1 MPRQARNA
9 SSENAKETCSG
20 PSSRR
25 PAVKIA
31 SKSPRIRDFMPM
43 LESLAAREELNEVVK
58 HRVVKS
64 CELLDSGTSLY
75 ANGFVKRNDAAALLR
90 DNADKTAGELAA
102 EKRKCSLAGRIVS
115 LRSFGKVAFFHLRD
129 ASGRIQCYAAREILG
144 DDAYSAF
151 KKLDTGDI
159 VGVQGHLFRTKTDEL
174 TLECRSVILLAKS
187 IRPLPEKYHGLKDVE
202 TRYRQRYVDLIVTE
216 RTRDI
221 FAKRIKIVREFRQFM
236 EQEGFLEVETPMLQP
251 IPGGATARPFTTQH
265 NALDMRLYLRIA
277 PELYLKRLLVGGFE
291 KVFEIN
297 RNFRN
302 EGVSVRHNPEFT
314 MCEFYWAYAT
324 FEDLMDLTE
333 RLVGSLAKTV
343 CGDHVIQYQGQRID
357 LTPGAWKRLSFFE
370 SLESI
375 GGHAPEFYRDARA
388 LSRYIRQRGEKAVE
402 GEKLGKLQTKLF
414 DLDVE
419 PRLVQP
425 HFIYHYPTEISPLS
439 RRNERNPEL
448 ADRYELFI
456 SGRELA
462 NAFSELNDPADQRMR
477 FEEQVAEKNAGDDE
491 AHSMD
496 EDYLRALEYGMPPAA
511 GQGIGID
518 RLVML
523 LTDSPSIREVIL
535 FPLLK
540 PEG

>member
-1 MPRQARNA
+1 
-9 SSENAKETCSG
+9 
-20 PSSRR
+20 
-25 PAVKIA
+25 
-31 SKSPRIRDFMPM
+31 M
-43 LESLAAREELNEVVK
+43 LEALASRDELNEVVK
-58 HRVVKS
+58 NRVVKS
-64 CELLDSGTSLY
+64 CEILDSGSSLY
-75 ANGFVKRNDAAALLR
+75 ANGFVKTDDAAAVMANNESKLSEAL
-90 DNADKTAGELAA
+90 EA
-102 EKRKCSLAGRIVS
+102 EGKEFSLAGRIVS
-115 LRSFGKVAFFHLRD
+115 LRSFGKVAFFHLMD
-129 ASGRIQCYAAREILG
+129 ATGRIQCYAAKEILG
-144 DDAYSAF
+144 ENDYATF
-151 KKLDTGDI
+151 RKLDTGDI
-159 VGVQGHLFRTKTDEL
+159 VGVRGKLFRTKTDEL
-174 TLECRSVILLAKS
+174 TLECHFLKLLTKS

-221 FAKRIKIVREFRQFM
+221 FAKRIKIMREFRMFM

-251 IPGGATARPFTTQH
+251 IPGGAAAKPFTTHH
-265 NALDMRLYLRIA
+265 NALDMRLYMRIA

-302 EGVSVRHNPEFT
+302 EGISVRHNPEFT

-324 FEDLMDLTE
+324 YTDLMDLTE
-333 RLVGSLAKTV
+333 RLIGHLALSV
-343 CGDHVIQYQGQRID
+343 CGTHVIQYQEYEID
-357 LTPGAWKRLSFFE
+357 LTPGTWKRLSFFG
-370 SLESI
+370 SLEEI
-375 GGHAPEFYRDARA
+375 GGHKPDFYWDSEA
-388 LSRYIRQRGEKAVE
+388 LSRYIRQRGEKVIA
-402 GEKLGKLQTKLF
+402 GEKLGKLQAKLF

-419 PRLVQP
+419 PKLIQP

-439 RRNERNPEL
+439 RRNEENPDVT
-448 ADRYELFI
+448 DRYELFI
-456 SGRELA
+456 AGRELS

-477 FEEQVAEKNAGDDE
+477 FEEQVAERTAGDEE

-523 LTDSPSIREVIL
+523 LTNSPSIREVIL

-540 PEG
+540 PES